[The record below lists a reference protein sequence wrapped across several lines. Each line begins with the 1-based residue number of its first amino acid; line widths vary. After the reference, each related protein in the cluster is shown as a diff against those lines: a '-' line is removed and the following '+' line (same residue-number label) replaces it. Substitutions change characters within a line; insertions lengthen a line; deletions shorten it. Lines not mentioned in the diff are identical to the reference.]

1 MILKRTDLSQN
12 LCSPQFNDTYFN
24 PTLFQYPRRIV
35 NNITIYYNCNSTV
48 SEYILDNSLCGS
60 LNPSFCSTGD
70 DQDGLL
76 RNCKEHIQVP
86 VGTDFPINGGY
97 FGYFKRDVLESGLN
111 QGFEVK
117 YSVNKECLRCLG
129 ITELEKCTLTNNSDI
144 EKLAVSSCY
153 YDNCPAGSNVFAT
166 NCLHK
171 ISMFSHLFI
180 YFINITLVNFKYK
193 KT

>member
-1 MILKRTDLSQN
+1 
-12 LCSPQFNDTYFN
+12 
-24 PTLFQYPRRIV
+24 
-35 NNITIYYNCNSTV
+35 
-48 SEYILDNSLCGS
+48 
-60 LNPSFCSTGD
+60 
-70 DQDGLL
+70 
-76 RNCKEHIQVP
+76 VP